1 MNIIALANTLA
12 STPKLAPPAGHPTAP
27 ASSLELQKLRKAAGE
42 FEAMLLAHWWSAMK
56 QSGFSESDDES
67 DAGHDTLD
75 QLGIQTMSN
84 AVAMGGGLGI
94 GAMLVRG
101 LLSNSQSPMP
111 APMPGADD
119 N

>member
-1 MNIIALANTLA
+1 MNISALANALA
-12 STPKLAPPAGHPTAP
+12 STPKLGPPVGHPTTP
-27 ASSLELQKLRKAAGE
+27 ASTLELQKLRKAAGE

-56 QSGFSESDDES
+56 QSGLSGSDDES
-67 DAGHDTLD
+67 DPGHDTLD
-75 QLGIQTMSN
+75 QLGIQTMSI

-101 LLSNSQSPMP
+101 LLSNSQSPKP
-111 APMPGADD
+111 SAMPGADD